1 VLIALSYYNAWRA
14 GRCAAPAG
22 ENVGAPSVTVLSQVT
37 FQMQDFWSVP
47 LSTFDVITVFGVR
60 SIMERLEAKLT
71 AETEKPLYVAC
82 YRFPL
87 PTKQPVYSKDELFI
101 YRFDKASTGSA
112 EAVMNR

>member
-1 VLIALSYYNAWRA
+1 
-14 GRCAAPAG
+14 
-22 ENVGAPSVTVLSQVT
+22 
-37 FQMQDFWSVP
+37 MQDFWSVP

-71 AETEKPLYVAC
+71 AEAEKPLYVAC

-101 YRFDKASTGSA
+101 YRFDKATSA
-112 EAVMNR
+112 DAVVIVDR